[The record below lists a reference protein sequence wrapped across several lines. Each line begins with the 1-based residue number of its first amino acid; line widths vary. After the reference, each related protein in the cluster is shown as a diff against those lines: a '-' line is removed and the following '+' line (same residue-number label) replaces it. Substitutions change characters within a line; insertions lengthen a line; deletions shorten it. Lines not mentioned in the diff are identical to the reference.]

1 MSVQNKSIKENE
13 MNPSGV
19 SLVMSLPRAYEDPHE
34 PGALGGVKPF
44 AQAHKLKT
52 KQAQRVL
59 QSVLTYTLHKPRRTR
74 FPTTP
79 TLVFD
84 RDEQWQ
90 MDLVDMQ
97 KLSRWNKGNKYLLTV
112 IDVLSKYAWA
122 VPIQA
127 KSSRSM
133 IKGLEAIRRQ
143 SSPRWSFR
151 VQTYQGKEF
160 YNAGVQAWF
169 KKHGTHHFSTYGD
182 SKASVVERWHRTL
195 KQRIYRYLTAHNTSR
210 YVDVL
215 QPLID
220 TYNQAYHRSIGMAP
234 HQVTTQT
241 VPEVW
246 DRLYGPRLDQ
256 KTPPPKCQVGD
267 RVRLNKKHRPFK
279 KGYLPG
285 WTEEVFVVTHVRH
298 LSIERMGWHAH
309 KRHVLRT
316 GCAKSP
322 SVGRFLIP
330 SGKSLET
337 EKRSGVGA
345 VERVALQ
352 VRQLD
357 PGSTQTWCASNKK
370 RPVRKKSPGWTKY
383 RPKPVDP
390 GRVTRPRP
398 PRTPRF

>member
-1 MSVQNKSIKENE
+1 
-13 MNPSGV
+13 MNPAGV
-19 SLVMSLPRAYEDPHE
+19 SLVMSLPRAYKDPHE

-52 KQAQRVL
+52 PQAQRVL
-59 QSVLTYTLHKPRRTR
+59 QSVLSYTLHKPRRTR

-122 VPIQA
+122 VPIQS
-127 KSSRSM
+127 KSSQNM

-143 SSPRWSFR
+143 ASPRWPLR
-151 VQTYQGKEF
+151 VQTDQGKEF
-160 YNAGVQAWF
+160 YNARVQAWF

-195 KQRIYRYLTAHNTSR
+195 KQRMYRYFTAHNTLR

-220 TYNQAYHRSIGMAP
+220 TYNQAYHRSIGMTP

-285 WTEEVFVVTHVRH
+285 WTEEVFVVTHVR
-298 LSIERMGWHAH
+298 R
-309 KRHVLRT
+309 
-316 GCAKSP
+316 
-322 SVGRFLIP
+322 
-330 SGKSLET
+330 
-337 EKRSGVGA
+337 
-345 VERVALQ
+345 
-352 VRQLD
+352 
-357 PGSTQTWCASNKK
+357 
-370 RPVRKKSPGWTKY
+370 RPVVTYRLSEWDGTPIKGTFYEPDVQKVQVSDDSLFRVEKVLKRKRGQVLVRWKGWPSKYDSWIPAQPSHGARQTKNA
-383 RPKPVDP
+383 P
-390 GRVTRPRP
+390 
-398 PRTPRF
+398 